1 MVHSLGYAPPPA
13 RARAAGASSDARQG
27 IAGLPEAFLGSPAQ
41 RLIGACLLR
50 VANKRAVVVERYS
63 GEVGRLWKAQGC
75 DARKPAVLEAAWRLA
90 QHAPV
95 EDVLRGSRELL
106 ALEANS
112 KAELEKARAGGGGGE
127 GGRRLKHDD
136 MTCAVVLLPAW
147 MLEENAAAAAAAAA
161 AAGGEGAG
169 AGAAEAGGTEAW
181 GVSWHD
187 SPA

>member
-1 MVHSLGYAPPPA
+1 VHSLGYAPPTMA
-13 RARAAGASSDARQG
+13 DIAAGSASGEARESVGNLGDAM
-27 IAGLPEAFLGSPAQ
+27 LGSPAQ

-63 GEVGRLWKAQGC
+63 GEVGRLWRAQGY
-75 DARKPAVLEAAWRLA
+75 DARKPAVVEAAWRLA

-112 KAELEKARAGGGGGE
+112 KAELEKARAGAAGE